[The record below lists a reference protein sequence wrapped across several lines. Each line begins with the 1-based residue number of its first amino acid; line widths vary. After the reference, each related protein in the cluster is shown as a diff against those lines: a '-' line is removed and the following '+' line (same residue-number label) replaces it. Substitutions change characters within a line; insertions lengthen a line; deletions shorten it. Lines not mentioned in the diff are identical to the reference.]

1 MVFSTQCSTI
11 FRILIIITTKHRTTN
26 IKIKM
31 KKTIS
36 INIAGIVFHI
46 EDDGYEK
53 LNAYLKSIQKY
64 FSSYEGSKEIVED
77 IEARIAEKFWDKQK
91 SDDKQAISM
100 QDVDCLIASMGS
112 VSDFAAIEEEEDLAM
127 AGEKNQ
133 AKNSFTNESKGGGAF
148 GGSYQYK
155 PETEKIYPEYK
166 YNSTHKKLFRDTK
179 RKLLGGVCAGLAYN
193 LGFDPL
199 WVRLAF
205 LFLLLGIGP
214 ITAGVL
220 SGITLVFYIACWI
233 AFPANPALEE
243 DERIRKFYRNPDG
256 KVLGGVMS
264 GIASYTGWDL
274 GTLRF
279 VSVLSIFLFGS
290 GIIIYV
296 ILWAIAPEAKTLTDK
311 MQMSGE
317 PITLEN
323 IESNIKRTFNV
334 DDKHENA
341 VTKLLLLPFRVI
353 SQIFKALGPF
363 AEFLVTAGKVL
374 VGGLMVMIGIVTIL
388 ALIFSLFVGVTAL
401 EAGHV
406 YFGDSIPIG
415 LIGRD
420 ASPLMI
426 IGGFL
431 ASVVPAFVIAWAG
444 LSLVI
449 RRNLFTSTVWQSALG
464 VFVVGLFVTMYTGVR
479 YARNFAKSA
488 SIEKVLNYDIA
499 NKMPSFDL
507 NYTGLD
513 QNWEPSVELIGYDG
527 TTIKVEQTYKAD
539 GRDKQD
545 AEKNA
550 TDVSLNIVQKD
561 SILAFDDRLD
571 FKDNA
576 RFRDQRIIMKVYIP
590 YNKEF
595 TMTRGFAEWIDN
607 SLDRQY
613 WNDDEGD
620 KFKGSRWKF
629 TKDGELVS
637 TNIILSDEDENNN
650 NEGNAKI
657 LDLKDFEFI
666 KSDVNNGICNYD
678 IRQGNEFKV
687 EIDGAYSEKEL
698 KYEVKD
704 NTLMINN
711 RDNNVLNISVT
722 MPNLKGIILKGGSG
736 ESTIHDFS
744 GDDFNVE
751 LYDSNKLN
759 INGTVQTLNAKIKG
773 FSNLQAF
780 DLQVVNA
787 NIDARDNTEA
797 RVNVKTKMD
806 AKTTGMAQIRYRG
819 EPSENRFVRDGG
831 TIEKE

>member
-1 MVFSTQCSTI
+1 
-11 FRILIIITTKHRTTN
+11 
-26 IKIKM
+26 M

-53 LNAYLKSIQKY
+53 LNAYLKAIQKY

-91 SDDKQAISM
+91 SDDKQAISLH
-100 QDVDCLIASMGS
+100 DVEGLIASMGS
-112 VSDFAAIEEEEDLAM
+112 VSDFAAIEEDEDLAM

-133 AKNSFTNESKGGGAF
+133 ANKAFTTDAKGNETFEGT
-148 GGSYQYK
+148 YQDK
-155 PETEKIYPEYK
+155 SQRETNYSEYK
-166 YNSTHKKLFRDTK
+166 YNPTNKKLFRDTK

-214 ITAGVL
+214 ITAGIL
-220 SGITLVFYIACWI
+220 SGRTLIFYIACWI
-233 AFPANPALEE
+233 AFPANPGLEE
-243 DERIRKFYRNPDG
+243 DDRIRKFYRNPDG

-274 GTLRF
+274 GMLRF

-290 GIIIYV
+290 GVVIYI

-334 DDKHENA
+334 ENHPENSL
-341 VTKLLLLPFRVI
+341 TKILLLPFRVI
-353 SQIFKALGPF
+353 SQVFKALGPF
-363 AEFLVTAGKVL
+363 AEFLVAAGKIF
-374 VGGLMVMIGIVTIL
+374 VGGLMVFIGVVTII

-406 YFGDSIPIG
+406 YFGNDIPVG

-431 ASVVPAFVIAWAG
+431 ASAVPAFVITWAG
-444 LSLVI
+444 LSLII
-449 RRNLFTSTVWQSALG
+449 RRNLFTPTVWQSALG
-464 VFVVGLFVTMYTGVR
+464 VFVVGLLVTMYTGVR

-488 SIEKVLNYDIA
+488 SIEKVLNYETG
-499 NKMPSFDL
+499 NKIPSFGL
-507 NYTGLD
+507 NYTGFD

-527 TTIKVEQTYKAD
+527 TTIKVEQVFKAD

-550 TDVSLNIVQKD
+550 VDVNYNIVQKD
-561 SILAFDDRLD
+561 SILTFDDRLD
-571 FKDNA
+571 FNDNA

-595 TMTRGFAEWIDN
+595 TMTRGFAQWIDN

-613 WNDDEGD
+613 WNDDDGD
-620 KFKGSRWKF
+620 KFKGSRWQF
-629 TKDGELVS
+629 TKDGELLS
-637 TNIILSDEDENNN
+637 TNRILKTDDDNNDSENNV
-650 NEGNAKI
+650 KT
-657 LDLKDFEFI
+657 LDLKDFEYL
-666 KSDVNNGICNYD
+666 KSKVNSGVCNYE
-678 IRQGNEFKV
+678 IHQGNEFKV
-687 EIDGAYSEKEL
+687 EVEGTYDKEDL
-698 KYEVKD
+698 KYEVK
-704 NTLMINN
+704 NNALYIENKNNSFLTIKITL
-711 RDNNVLNISVT
+711 
-722 MPNLKGIILKGGSG
+722 PKLKGIVLKGGSG
-736 ESTIHDFS
+736 ESNIYDFS
-744 GDDFNVE
+744 GDKLDLE
-751 LYDSNKLN
+751 IADQNKLTITGSVN
-759 INGTVQTLNAKIKG
+759 ELNAKNTG
-773 FSNLQAF
+773 SSQLQAF
-780 DLQVVNA
+780 DFQTNMTIIEAKDNA
-787 NIDARDNTEA
+787 SAE
-797 RVNVKTKMD
+797 VNVKDKFE
-806 AKTTGMAQIRYRG
+806 AKTRGEANIRYRG
-819 EPSENRFVRDGG
+819 EPTINRSVREGG

>member
-1 MVFSTQCSTI
+1 
-11 FRILIIITTKHRTTN
+11 
-26 IKIKM
+26 M

-53 LNAYLKSIQKY
+53 LNAYLKAIQKY

-91 SDDKQAISM
+91 SDDKQAISLH
-100 QDVDCLIASMGS
+100 DVEGLITSMGS
-112 VSDFAAIEEEEDLAM
+112 VSDFAAIEEDEDLAM

-133 AKNSFTNESKGGGAF
+133 TKQTFTEESQKGETSNS
-148 GGSYQYK
+148 SYQSKSQTGKSDSEYNYK
-155 PETEKIYPEYK
+155 YEYSYK
-166 YNSTHKKLFRDTK
+166 YNYTNKKLFRDTK

-205 LFLLLGIGP
+205 LFLLIGIGP
-214 ITAGVL
+214 ITAGIL
-220 SGITLVFYIACWI
+220 SAITFIFYIACWI

-243 DERIRKFYRNPDG
+243 DDRIRKFYRNPDG

-274 GTLRF
+274 GMLRF

-334 DDKHENA
+334 ENHPENSL
-341 VTKLLLLPFRVI
+341 TKILLLPFRVI
-353 SQIFKALGPF
+353 SQVFKALGPF
-363 AEFLVTAGKVL
+363 AEFLVTAGKVF
-374 VGGLMVMIGIVTIL
+374 VGGLMFFIGVVTII
-388 ALIFSLFVGVTAL
+388 ALVFSLFVGVTAL

-406 YFGDSIPIG
+406 YLGNSVPIG

-431 ASVVPAFVIAWAG
+431 ASAVPAFVIAWAG

-449 RRNLFTSTVWQSALG
+449 RRNLFTPTVWQSALG

-479 YARNFAKSA
+479 YARNFAKTA
-488 SIEKVLNYDIA
+488 SIEKVLNYEVG
-499 NKMPSFDL
+499 NKTPAFDL
-507 NYTGLD
+507 NYTGFD

-527 TTIKVEQTYKAD
+527 TTIKVEQIFKAD

-550 TDVSLNIVQKD
+550 VDVNYNIFQKD
-561 SILAFDDRLD
+561 TILTFDDRLD
-571 FKDNA
+571 FNDNA
-576 RFRDQRIIMKVYIP
+576 RFRDQHIRMKVYVP
-590 YNKEF
+590 YDKEF
-595 TMTRGFAEWIDN
+595 TMSRGFAQWIDN

-613 WNDDEGD
+613 WADDEGD

-629 TKDGELVS
+629 TKDGELIS
-637 TNIILSDEDENNN
+637 TNRILKSEDENNDSDN
-650 NEGNAKI
+650 NAKT
-657 LDLKDFEFI
+657 LELKDFEYI
-666 KSDVNNGICNYD
+666 KSEVNSGVCNYE

-687 EIDGAYSEKEL
+687 EVEGSYNKNDL
-698 KYEVKD
+698 KYEVK
-704 NTLMINN
+704 NNALYIENRNNNSMTLKI
-711 RDNNVLNISVT
+711 T
-722 MPNLKGIILKGGSG
+722 MPKLKGIILKGGNG
-736 ESTIHDFS
+736 ESNIYDFS
-744 GDDFNVE
+744 GEKLEIE
-751 LYDSNKLN
+751 LSDQNRLIIGGSVKELLVNN
-759 INGTVQTLNAKIKG
+759 SGSSQ
-773 FSNLQAF
+773 LQAF
-780 DLQVVNA
+780 DLQTNNIIIEAKDNA
-787 NIDARDNTEA
+787 SAE
-797 RVNVKTKMD
+797 VNVKDKFEATSKGS
-806 AKTTGMAQIRYRG
+806 ANIRYRG
-819 EPSENRFVRDGG
+819 EPSVNRSVREGG
-831 TIEKE
+831 AIEKE

>member
-1 MVFSTQCSTI
+1 
-11 FRILIIITTKHRTTN
+11 
-26 IKIKM
+26 M

-53 LNAYLKSIQKY
+53 LNAYLKAIQKY

-91 SDDKQAISM
+91 SEDKQAISL
-100 QDVDCLIASMGS
+100 QDVDGLIASMGS
-112 VSDFAAIEEEEDLAM
+112 VSDFAAIEEDEDLVM
-127 AGEKNQ
+127 AGEKSK
-133 AKNSFTNESKGGGAF
+133 AKKAFADESKTNETFTGAN
-148 GGSYQYK
+148 Q
-155 PETEKIYPEYK
+155 EKSQSEKNYSEYK
-166 YNSTHKKLFRDTK
+166 YNSTNKKLFRDTK

-205 LFLLLGIGP
+205 LFLLIGIGP
-214 ITAGVL
+214 ITAGIL
-220 SGITLVFYIACWI
+220 SGITFVFYIACWI

-243 DERIRKFYRNPDG
+243 DDRIRKFYRNPDG

-274 GTLRF
+274 GMLRF

-290 GIIIYV
+290 GVVIYI

-334 DDKHENA
+334 ENHPENSL
-341 VTKLLLLPFRVI
+341 TKILLLPFRVI
-353 SQIFKALGPF
+353 SQVFKALGPF
-363 AEFLVTAGKVL
+363 AEFLVSAGKVF
-374 VGGLMVMIGIVTIL
+374 VGGLMVFIGIVTII

-406 YFGDSIPIG
+406 YFGNNIPVG

-431 ASVVPAFVIAWAG
+431 ASAVPAFVIAWAG

-464 VFVVGLFVTMYTGVR
+464 VFVVGLLVTMYTGVR

-488 SIEKVLNYDIA
+488 SVEKVLNYEVV
-499 NKMPSFDL
+499 NKTPSFDL
-507 NYTGLD
+507 NSTGFD
-513 QNWEPSVELIGYDG
+513 QNWEPSAELIGYDG
-527 TTIKVEQTYKAD
+527 TTIKVEQIFKAE

-550 TDVSLNIVQKD
+550 QNVNYNIIQKD
-561 SILAFDDRLD
+561 SIITFDDRLD
-571 FKDNA
+571 FNDNA
-576 RFRDQRIIMKVYIP
+576 RYRDQRIIMRVYIP
-590 YNKEF
+590 YDREF
-595 TMTRGFAEWIDN
+595 TMSRGFAEWIDN

-613 WNDDEGD
+613 WNDDDGD

-637 TNIILSDEDENNN
+637 TNRILKTDDDDNNSENNV
-650 NEGNAKI
+650 KT
-657 LDLKDFEFI
+657 LDLKDFEYV
-666 KSDVNNGICNYD
+666 KSEVNSGICNYE

-687 EIDGAYSEKEL
+687 EIEGPYNKEDL
-698 KYEVKD
+698 KYEVK
-704 NTLMINN
+704 NN
-711 RDNNVLNISVT
+711 ALYIENRNNSFMTMKIT
-722 MPNLKGIILKGGSG
+722 MPKLKGIILKGGNG
-736 ESTIHDFS
+736 ESNIYDFS
-744 GDDFNVE
+744 GDKLEIEIADQNRLVIGGSVNE
-751 LYDSNKLN
+751 LMVKNS
-759 INGTVQTLNAKIKG
+759 GSSQ
-773 FSNLQAF
+773 LQAF
-780 DLQVVNA
+780 DLQA
-787 NIDARDNTEA
+787 NNTIIEARDNASAE
-797 RVNVKTKMD
+797 VNVKDKFEATSKGS
-806 AKTTGMAQIRYRG
+806 ANIRYRG
-819 EPSENRFVRDGG
+819 EPSVNRSVREGG
-831 TIEKE
+831 SIQKE

>member
-1 MVFSTQCSTI
+1 
-11 FRILIIITTKHRTTN
+11 
-26 IKIKM
+26 M

-91 SDDKQAISM
+91 SEDKQAISM
-100 QDVDCLIASMGS
+100 QDVEGLIASMGS
-112 VSDFAAIEEEEDLAM
+112 VSDFAAIEEDEDLAM
-127 AGEKNQ
+127 AGGKNQ
-133 AKNSFTNESKGGGAF
+133 ANQAFNSESINND
-148 GGSYQYK
+148 SSESSNQYK
-155 PETEKIYPEYK
+155 YQAGKSESEYK
-166 YNSTHKKLFRDTK
+166 YNSTNKKLFRDTK

-220 SGITLVFYIACWI
+220 SGITLIFYIACWI

-290 GIIIYV
+290 GVVIYI

-334 DDKHENA
+334 EDKHENA

-353 SQIFKALGPF
+353 SQVFKALGPF
-363 AEFLVTAGKVL
+363 AEFLVTAGKVF
-374 VGGLMVMIGIVTIL
+374 VGGLMFFIGIVTIL

-406 YFGDSIPIG
+406 YFGNNIPVG

-488 SIEKVLNYDIA
+488 SIEKVLNYDVV

-507 NYTGLD
+507 NYTGFD
-513 QNWEPSVELIGYDG
+513 QNWEPSAELIGYDG
-527 TTIKVEQTYKAD
+527 TSIKIEQIFKAE

-550 TDVSLNIVQKD
+550 QDVNYNIIQKD
-561 SILAFDDRLD
+561 SILTFDDRLD

-595 TMTRGFAEWIDN
+595 TLTRGFAEWIDN

-613 WNDDEGD
+613 WNDDDGD
-620 KFKGSRWKF
+620 KFKGSRWMF
-629 TKDGELVS
+629 TKDGELIC
-637 TNIILSDEDENNN
+637 TNRILKTEDENNDSEN
-650 NEGNAKI
+650 NVKT
-657 LDLKDFEFI
+657 LDLKDFEYI
-666 KSDVNNGICNYD
+666 KSEVNSGVCNYE

-687 EIDGAYSEKEL
+687 EVEGPYNKEDL
-698 KYEVKD
+698 KYEVK
-704 NTLMINN
+704 NNALYIENRNNSFMTLKI
-711 RDNNVLNISVT
+711 T
-722 MPNLKGIILKGGSG
+722 MPKLKGVILKGGNG
-736 ESTIHDFS
+736 ESNIYDFS
-744 GDDFNVE
+744 GDKLE
-751 LYDSNKLN
+751 LEIADQNRLIIGGSVNELMVKN
-759 INGTVQTLNAKIKG
+759 SGSSQ
-773 FSNLQAF
+773 LQAF
-780 DLQVVNA
+780 DLQANNIIVEAKDNA
-787 NIDARDNTEA
+787 SAE
-797 RVNVKTKMD
+797 VNVKDKFEATSKGS
-806 AKTTGMAQIRYRG
+806 ASIRYRG
-819 EPSENRFVRDGG
+819 EPSVNRSVREGG
-831 TIEKE
+831 SIDKE

>member
-1 MVFSTQCSTI
+1 
-11 FRILIIITTKHRTTN
+11 
-26 IKIKM
+26 M

-53 LNAYLKSIQKY
+53 LNAYLKAIQKY

-91 SDDKQAISM
+91 SDDKQAISL
-100 QDVDCLIASMGS
+100 QDVEGLIASMGS
-112 VSDFAAIEEEEDLAM
+112 VSDFAAIEEDEDLAM
-127 AGEKNQ
+127 AGTSNKAKQ
-133 AKNSFTNESKGGGAF
+133 ANAGESK
-148 GGSYQYK
+148 SS
-155 PETEKIYPEYK
+155 ETDESINHEKSQTGKSHSEYNYK
-166 YNSTHKKLFRDTK
+166 YNAGNRKLYRDTR
-179 RKLLGGVCAGLAYN
+179 RKLLGGVCAGLAHN

-214 ITAGVL
+214 ITAGIL
-220 SGITLVFYIACWI
+220 SGITFIFYIACWI

-243 DERIRKFYRNPDG
+243 DEQIRKFYRNPDG

-274 GTLRF
+274 GMLRF
-279 VSVLSIFLFGS
+279 ISVLSIFLFGS
-290 GIIIYV
+290 GLVIYV

-323 IESNIKRTFNV
+323 IESNIKKTFNV
-334 DDKHENA
+334 EDHPENPL
-341 VTKLLLLPFRVI
+341 TKLLLLPFRVI

-363 AEFLVTAGKVL
+363 AEFLVSAGKIF
-374 VGGLMVMIGIVTIL
+374 VGGMMVFIGVISII

-406 YFGDSIPIG
+406 YFGNNVPLG

-431 ASVVPAFVIAWAG
+431 AATVPAFVIAWAG

-464 VFVVGLFVTMYTGVR
+464 VFVVGLLVTMYTGVR
-479 YARNFAKSA
+479 YARNFARTA
-488 SIEKVLNYDIA
+488 SIEKVLNYNTE
-499 NKMPSFDL
+499 NKIPIFDL
-507 NYTGLD
+507 NYTGFD

-527 TTIKVEQTYKAD
+527 TTIKVEQVFRAD

-550 TDVSLNIVQKD
+550 LDVKYNIIQKD
-561 SILAFDDRLD
+561 SLLLFDDRLD
-571 FKDNA
+571 FNDNA
-576 RFRDQRIIMKVYIP
+576 RFRDQHIRMKVYIP
-590 YNKEF
+590 FNKEF
-595 TMTRGFAEWIDN
+595 TMSRGFGSFIDN
-607 SLDRQY
+607 ALDNQY
-613 WNDDEGD
+613 FEDADGD

-629 TKDGELVS
+629 TKDGELIC
-637 TNIILSDEDENNN
+637 TNRILKTENENSD
-650 NEGNAKI
+650 GSQT
-657 LDLKDFEFI
+657 LDVKDFEFI
-666 KSDVNNGICNYD
+666 KSDVNNGTSNYD

-687 EIDGAYSEKEL
+687 EVDGANDSQSL
-698 KYEVKD
+698 KYEVKN
-704 NTLMINN
+704 NTLSINN
-711 RDNNVLNISVT
+711 GNNNNLMIHIT
-722 MPNLKGIILKGGSG
+722 MPKLKGIILKGGNG
-736 ESTIHDFS
+736 ESEIHDFS
-744 GDDFNVE
+744 GDDFTVE
-751 LYDSNKLN
+751 LYDSNKLT
-759 INGTVQTLNAKIKG
+759 INGTTKSLTAKIAG
-773 FSNLQAF
+773 FSRLQTYDLQA
-780 DLQVVNA
+780 VNA
-787 NIDARDNTEA
+787 VVEAKDNAEA
-797 RVNVKTKMD
+797 EINVKQKMDVKTKG
-806 AKTTGMAQIRYRG
+806 TAQIRYRG
-819 EPSENRFVRDGG
+819 EPSENRSVRDGG
-831 TIEKE
+831 TIERE